1 MSRNVNQVLWG
12 QWRQRVERQRTSG
25 LSIAEFCRRE
35 GVSAVT
41 FYTWRRKLRS
51 AAVPER
57 AEDQGAE
64 AVAPRRRSGPP
75 RADTVAPARS
85 GTFLQLPLLA
95 AGAGPCI
102 EVALV
107 EGTLVRIPPQN
118 LAALQTVL
126 TILCASPVPARR
138 GEVPDA

>member
-1 MSRNVNQVLWG
+1 MTRSVNQVLWG

-35 GVSAVT
+35 GVSAVS
-41 FYTWRRKLRS
+41 FHTWKRKLRG
-51 AAVPER
+51 AAAER
-57 AEDQGAE
+57 GEAYGAE

-126 TILCASPVPARR
+126 TLLCGSPVPARR